1 MTNYKKTLLID
12 LDGVLNQ
19 YNGNFDKNNIP
30 PIREG
35 ALEFIQKVANDYE
48 LKLFTTR
55 NRLLATK
62 WLIENNLDEYF
73 IDITNIKDPAWL
85 IIDDRCVKFQ
95 GDYYNL
101 YNEIKD
107 FRVWYK

>member
-1 MTNYKKTLLID
+1 MANYKKVLLID

-19 YNGNFDKNNIP
+19 YEGRFDKNNIP
-30 PIREG
+30 PIKEG
-35 ALEFIQKVANDYE
+35 AMEFIQKVANDYE

-55 NRLLATK
+55 NRLLASK
-62 WLIENNLDEYF
+62 WLIENNLDKYF
-73 IDITNIKDPAWL
+73 SDITNVKDPAWL

-95 GDYYNL
+95 GDFEAL

>member
-1 MTNYKKTLLID
+1 MTNYKKILLID

-19 YNGNFDKNNIP
+19 YEGNFDKNNIP
-30 PIREG
+30 PIKPG
-35 ALEFIQKVANDYE
+35 AAEFVKKAAIDYE

-55 NRLLATK
+55 NRLLASK

-73 IDITNIKDPAWL
+73 TDITNVKDPAWL
-85 IIDDRCVKFQ
+85 IIDDRCVKFK
-95 GDYYNL
+95 GDYNNL
-101 YNEIKD
+101 YNEIND

>member
-1 MTNYKKTLLID
+1 MNNYKKTILID

-19 YNGNFDKNNIP
+19 YEGNFDENRIP
-30 PIREG
+30 PIKKG
-35 ALEFIQKVANDYE
+35 AVDFLKKAANDYE

-55 NRLLATK
+55 NRLLASK

-73 IDITNIKDPAWL
+73 SDITNVKIPVWL
-85 IIDDRCVKFQ
+85 IVDDRCVKFQ
-95 GDYYNL
+95 GDYDNL

-107 FRVWYK
+107 FKVWYK